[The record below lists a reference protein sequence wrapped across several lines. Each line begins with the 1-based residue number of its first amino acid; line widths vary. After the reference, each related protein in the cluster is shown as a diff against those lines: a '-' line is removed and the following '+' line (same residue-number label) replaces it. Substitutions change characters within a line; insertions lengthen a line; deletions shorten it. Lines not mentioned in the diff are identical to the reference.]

1 MMLNMPEGVQF
12 YSITLKVK
20 NEQDPA
26 GGSNALLTH

>member
-20 NEQDPA
+20 NGPA
-26 GGSNALLTH
+26 PD

>member
-20 NEQDPA
+20 NEQDPVN
-26 GGSNALLTH
+26 SSYD